1 MCCFS
6 SCVMVYFPGPELDQ
20 HEDRKLR
27 EIFNALFDVYWKQ
40 YVKKKTFINSNQPS
54 AAERAVSARGW
65 FVSGCLSTRCGR
77 AVIKLHHWSIKLPRL
92 KPVLL

>member
-40 YVKKKTFINSNQPS
+40 YVKKKDLYKLKS
-54 AAERAVSARGW
+54 AFSSRKD
-65 FVSGCLSTRCGR
+65 C
-77 AVIKLHHWSIKLPRL
+77 
-92 KPVLL
+92 

>member
-27 EIFNALFDVYWKQ
+27 ERFNALFDVYWKQ
-40 YVKKKTFINSNQPS
+40 YVKKRPQISLQQQRGLLALVVGLFRG
-54 AAERAVSARGW
+54 ASARVVG
-65 FVSGCLSTRCGR
+65 GLSSSFIIG
-77 AVIKLHHWSIKLPRL
+77 L
-92 KPVLL
+92 

>member
-27 EIFNALFDVYWKQ
+27 ERFNALFDVYWKQ
-40 YVKKKTFINSNQPS
+40 YVKKRP
-54 AAERAVSARGW
+54 
-65 FVSGCLSTRCGR
+65 L
-77 AVIKLHHWSIKLPRL
+77 
-92 KPVLL
+92 